1 MEGPPVG
8 PFQGKQQCLEWG
20 KWAVFL
26 SLGRLKAALLLL
38 QLAHSS
44 PSDVEGGC
52 DCPGPEQLHL
62 GLGFTTSGEP
72 RAGEWQRG

>member
-62 GLGFTTSGEP
+62 GLGFTPSGEP